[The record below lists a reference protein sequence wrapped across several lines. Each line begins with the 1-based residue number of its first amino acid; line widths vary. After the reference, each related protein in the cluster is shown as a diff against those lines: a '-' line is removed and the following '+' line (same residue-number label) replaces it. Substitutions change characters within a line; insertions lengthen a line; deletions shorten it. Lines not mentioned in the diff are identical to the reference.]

1 MSNGS
6 RFFTGNAINKN
17 EAISELEKK
26 QKEMLAKD
34 KETEAAEASILNET
48 PISFD
53 AKPASKVTTAK
64 LKQTSPMSIRL
75 DAELVAAVNDLVV
88 YEKLL
93 KGDVKSCVNKVI
105 ATAVKEYVEKS
116 QNLAAI
122 KEVRKFRINK

>member
-1 MSNGS
+1 MSSGS

-34 KETEAAEASILNET
+34 KETETTILRETVNEAES
-48 PISFD
+48 
-53 AKPASKVTTAK
+53 KPASKVTTTK
-64 LKQTSPMSIRL
+64 LKQSSLMTVRL
-75 DAELVAAVNDLVV
+75 DSELLAAVNDLVV

-93 KGDVKSCVNKVI
+93 KGDAKSCVNKVI
-105 ATAVKEYVEKS
+105 ATAVKEYIEKT

-122 KEVRKFRINK
+122 KEVRKFRNEK